1 MKTFLLKLLFFL
13 ILINNSLLKAEINF
27 EVKTAILQDFL
38 SGKVLYEKDPDIS
51 IYPASMTKIM
61 TSIIAFDLLKNG
73 EITLDEK
80 FVVSEKA
87 GDCLKAVIPQCL

>member
-1 MKTFLLKLLFFL
+1 MKNFIFKIFLFL
-13 ILINNSLLKAEINF
+13 ILINGSLSKAEIDF

-38 SGKVLYEKDPDIS
+38 SGKILYEKDPDVR

-61 TSIIAFDLLKNG
+61 TAIIAFDLLKSG

-80 FVVSEKA
+80 FVISEKA
-87 GDCLKAVIPQCL
+87 WRMSASG